1 MRDPFPGNIIPKSL
15 FDPAVQKF
23 LAMKPFASPN
33 QAGHRRRA
41 VPTENLVEN
50 QIKQIRRIR
59 WDGKI
64 DHQFTS
70 NHRMYGRYSQARHR
84 AWKGDYQA
92 QFAWRDLD
100 PNAQNA
106 PVDHYNGVISDI
118 LILSPTLSNEFRA
131 GFNRRERYETGADGE
146 WRLGHKLGIPRID
159 GSTFPNFNLGGAVPG
174 LDGSTDAGLRSF
186 QNIGEDFTFQDNVT
200 KVTGKHTFK
209 AGYELIRTRYNGT
222 FGALPGGTYTFGGT
236 DLPFTPNT
244 GNTFAAFLLGSVTQA
259 TYTQDYAAWLPR
271 WWSHQWLLP
280 GRLEA
285 RSRPDRSTSAYGGLM
300 SPRIRPNTDSSRS
313 SIRPRRDP
321 LTGRPRAR
329 SSILTGRSRRRI

>member
-1 MRDPFPGNIIPKSL
+1 MPRRTKPGS
-15 FDPAVQKF
+15 
-23 LAMKPFASPN
+23 
-33 QAGHRRRA
+33 RA
-41 VPTENLVEN
+41 PSVPTENLVEN

-64 DHQFTS
+64 DHQFTP

-100 PNAQNA
+100 HQRQNA

-118 LILSPTLSNEFRA
+118 LILSPTLSNEFRG
-131 GFNRRERYETGADGE
+131 GFNRRERYETAVTANGDWGT
-146 WRLGHKLGIPRID
+146 KLGIPRID

-209 AGYELIRTRYNGT
+209 G
-222 FGALPGGTYTFGGT
+222 
-236 DLPFTPNT
+236 
-244 GNTFAAFLLGSVTQA
+244 
-259 TYTQDYAAWLPR
+259 WL
-271 WWSHQWLLP
+271 
-280 GRLEA
+280 
-285 RSRPDRSTSAYGGLM
+285 
-300 SPRIRPNTDSSRS
+300 
-313 SIRPRRDP
+313 
-321 LTGRPRAR
+321 
-329 SSILTGRSRRRI
+329 